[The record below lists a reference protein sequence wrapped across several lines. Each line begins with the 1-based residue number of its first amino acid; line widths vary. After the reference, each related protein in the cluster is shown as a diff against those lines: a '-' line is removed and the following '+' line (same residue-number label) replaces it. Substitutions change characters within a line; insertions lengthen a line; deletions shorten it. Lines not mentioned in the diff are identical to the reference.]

1 MPIPPRPNKPDDLV
15 KRYSKIRK
23 PMPPPEQVE
32 EDHRRKIEEE
42 QAEHEAE
49 EELRKE

>member
-1 MPIPPRPNKPDDLV
+1 MPSGSNKPDDLV
-15 KRYSKIRK
+15 RRYSKIRK

-32 EDHRRKIEEE
+32 EDRRRKIEEE
-42 QAEHEAE
+42 QAEREAE